1 MKKNP
6 IFLDVMMQNVCLR
19 LGSRLEYLHSFFV
32 LLGLD
37 VNNLGQ
43 VLESFL
49 KMEKQQIDILKS
61 KVLCFTIT
69 HCRIF
74 TENRSPNG
82 TSQFWTF
89 SVKF

>member
-1 MKKNP
+1 
-6 IFLDVMMQNVCLR
+6 MMQNVCLR
-19 LGSRLEYLHSFFV
+19 LGSSLEYLHSFFV

-49 KMEKQQIDILKS
+49 KMEKQQIDILKFS
-61 KVLCFTIT
+61 GQ
-69 HCRIF
+69 
-74 TENRSPNG
+74 TEGFYGKHGQFRSPNG
-82 TSQFWTF
+82 TSQFWSF